1 MTPRESMLEQ
11 LNHHLVKYDEA
22 LKQGQI
28 SKEEYVELL
37 KGINIM
43 ESIADDADG
52 LELKE
57 QLNVMINAAI
67 SAASLMA

>member
-1 MTPRESMLEQ
+1 MTPELLNSYIIEYNKALE
-11 LNHHLVKYDEA
+11 
-22 LKQGQI
+22 QGQI

-37 KGINIM
+37 KGINVM
-43 ESIADDADG
+43 EGIADDAEG
-52 LELKE
+52 LALKE

>member
-1 MTPRESMLEQ
+1 MTPEQ
-11 LNHHLVKYDEA
+11 LNNYIIEYNKA
-22 LKQGQI
+22 LEQGQI

-43 ESIADDADG
+43 EGISDDAEG
-52 LELKE
+52 LALKE
-57 QLNVMINAAI
+57 QLNLIINAAI